1 MEIVEVA
8 TSIWPIIFG
17 LITLIV
23 ILAKLHSDTEILK
36 EKVRT
41 LFDLFNGI
49 GKGK

>member
-8 TSIWPIIFG
+8 TSIWPIVFG

-49 GKGK
+49 GKNK

>member
-17 LITLIV
+17 VITVIV
-23 ILAKLHSDTEILK
+23 ILAKLQSDTEILK

-41 LFDLFNGI
+41 LFDLFNNL
-49 GKGK
+49 KKDK